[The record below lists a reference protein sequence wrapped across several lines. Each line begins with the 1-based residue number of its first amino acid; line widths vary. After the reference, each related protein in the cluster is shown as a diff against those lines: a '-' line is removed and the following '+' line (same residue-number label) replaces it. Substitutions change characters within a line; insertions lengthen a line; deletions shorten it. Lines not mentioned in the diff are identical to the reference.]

1 MERLLTRTVRMYLYA
16 VTIAVVAVLV
26 GYDVIAGE
34 AAPLWLALA
43 AAVLGIVAPATAIT
57 HMTPAPSD
65 IADNPEPI
73 AGDRF

>member
-1 MERLLTRTVRMYLYA
+1 MERLMSRSVRKYLYA

-26 GYDVIAGE
+26 GYDVIASE
-34 AAPLWLALA
+34 AAPLWLALS

-65 IADNPEPI
+65 IADSPEPI

>member
-1 MERLLTRTVRMYLYA
+1 MEALMTRQVRKYLYA

-26 GYDVIAGE
+26 AYDVISGD

-43 AAVLGIVAPATAIT
+43 AAILGIVAPATAIT

-65 IADNPEPI
+65 IADSPEPI

>member
-1 MERLLTRTVRMYLYA
+1 MERLMNRQVRKYLYG
-16 VTIAVVAVLV
+16 VTIALVAVLV
-26 GYDVIAGE
+26 AYDVISGE

-43 AAVLGIVAPATAIT
+43 AAVFGILAPATAIT
-57 HMTPAPSD
+57 HMTPQPSD

>member
-1 MERLLTRTVRMYLYA
+1 MDRLMTRQVRKYLYA
-16 VTIAVVAVLV
+16 VTIAAVAVLV
-26 GYDVIAGE
+26 AYDVISGE
-34 AAPLWLALA
+34 AAPLWLALG

-65 IADNPEPI
+65 IADTSEPI

>member
-1 MERLLTRTVRMYLYA
+1 MERLMTRQVRKYLYS

-26 GYDVIAGE
+26 AYDVVAGE

-57 HMTPAPSD
+57 HMTPAQSD
-65 IADNPEPI
+65 IADSPEPI

>member
-1 MERLLTRTVRMYLYA
+1 MEALMTRQVRKYLYG
-16 VTIAVVAVLV
+16 VTIAVIAVLV
-26 GYDVIAGE
+26 AYDAISGE
-34 AAPLWLALA
+34 AAPLWLALG

-65 IADNPEPI
+65 IADSPEPI

>member
-1 MERLLTRTVRMYLYA
+1 MEALMTRQVRKYLYA

-26 GYDVIAGE
+26 AYDVISGD

-43 AAVLGIVAPATAIT
+43 AAILGIVAPATAIT

-65 IADNPEPI
+65 IADSPEPI
-73 AGDRF
+73 AGDKF

>member
-1 MERLLTRTVRMYLYA
+1 MERLMTRDVRKYLYA
-16 VTIAVVAVLV
+16 VTIAAVAVLV
-26 GYDVIAGE
+26 AYDVISGE
-34 AAPLWLALA
+34 AAPLWLALG

-65 IADNPEPI
+65 IADSTAPI

>member
-1 MERLLTRTVRMYLYA
+1 MQALMTREVRKYLYA

-34 AAPLWLALA
+34 AVPLWLALA
-43 AAVLGIVAPATAIT
+43 GAVLGIVAPVTAIT

-65 IADNPEPI
+65 IADSPEPI

>member
-65 IADNPEPI
+65 IADSPEPI

>member
-1 MERLLTRTVRMYLYA
+1 MERLMTRQVRKYLYG
-16 VTIAVVAVLV
+16 VTIAAVTVLV
-26 GYDVIAGE
+26 AYDVISGE
-34 AAPLWLALA
+34 AAPLWLALG

-65 IADNPEPI
+65 IADSPEPI

>member
-1 MERLLTRTVRMYLYA
+1 MERLMTRDVRKYLYA
-16 VTIAVVAVLV
+16 VTIAAVAVLV
-26 GYDVIAGE
+26 AYDVISGE
-34 AAPLWLALA
+34 AAPLWLALG

-65 IADNPEPI
+65 IADSSEPI

>member
-1 MERLLTRTVRMYLYA
+1 MERLMTRQVRKYLYG
-16 VTIAVVAVLV
+16 VTIAAVTVLV
-26 GYDVIAGE
+26 AYDVISGE
-34 AAPLWLALA
+34 AAPLWLALV

-65 IADNPEPI
+65 IADSPEPI

>member
-1 MERLLTRTVRMYLYA
+1 MERLMTRQVRKYLYG
-16 VTIAVVAVLV
+16 VTIAAVAVLV
-26 GYDVIAGE
+26 AYDVISGE
-34 AAPLWLALA
+34 AAPLWLALG

-65 IADNPEPI
+65 IADSPEPI

>member
-1 MERLLTRTVRMYLYA
+1 MERLMTRQVRKYLYA
-16 VTIAVVAVLV
+16 VTIAAVAVLV
-26 GYDVIAGE
+26 AYDVISGE
-34 AAPLWLALA
+34 AAPLWLALS

-65 IADNPEPI
+65 IADSSEPI

>member
-1 MERLLTRTVRMYLYA
+1 MERLMTRQVRKYLYG
-16 VTIAVVAVLV
+16 VTIAAVTVLV
-26 GYDVIAGE
+26 AYDVISGE
-34 AAPLWLALA
+34 AAPLWLALS

-65 IADNPEPI
+65 IADSPEPI

>member
-1 MERLLTRTVRMYLYA
+1 MTRQVRKYLYG
-16 VTIAVVAVLV
+16 VTIAAVTVLV
-26 GYDVIAGE
+26 AYDVISGE
-34 AAPLWLALA
+34 AAPLWLALG

-65 IADNPEPI
+65 IADSPEPI

>member
-1 MERLLTRTVRMYLYA
+1 MQRLMTRQVRKYLYG
-16 VTIAVVAVLV
+16 VTIAAVTVLV
-26 GYDVIAGE
+26 AYDVISGE
-34 AAPLWLALA
+34 AAPLWLALG

-65 IADNPEPI
+65 IADSPEPI

>member
-1 MERLLTRTVRMYLYA
+1 MERLMSRPVRKYLYA

-43 AAVLGIVAPATAIT
+43 AAVLGIIAPATAIT
-57 HMTPAPSD
+57 HMTPKASD
-65 IADNPEPI
+65 VADSHEPV
-73 AGDRF
+73 AGNKF

>member
-1 MERLLTRTVRMYLYA
+1 MERLMTREVRRYLYA

-34 AAPLWLALA
+34 AVPLWLALA
-43 AAVLGIVAPATAIT
+43 GAVLGIVAPVTAIT

-65 IADNPEPI
+65 IADSPEPI

>member
-1 MERLLTRTVRMYLYA
+1 MERLMTRQVRKYLYG
-16 VTIAVVAVLV
+16 VTIAAVTVLV
-26 GYDVIAGE
+26 AYDVISGE

-65 IADNPEPI
+65 IADSPEPI

>member
-1 MERLLTRTVRMYLYA
+1 MERLMSRPVRKYLYA
-16 VTIAVVAVLV
+16 VTIAVVGVLV

-34 AAPLWLALA
+34 AAPLWLALS

-65 IADNPEPI
+65 IADSDEPI

>member
-1 MERLLTRTVRMYLYA
+1 MERLMTRQVRKYLYA
-16 VTIAVVAVLV
+16 VTIAAVTVLV
-26 GYDVIAGE
+26 AYDVISGE
-34 AAPLWLALA
+34 AAPLWLALG

-65 IADNPEPI
+65 IADSSEPI